1 MTTAEQAKTGGDLD
15 PVVKALAE
23 ARAKESGQSVSD
35 FIARLVMTSD
45 QDLHFSTQLARS
57 LSTALAPSP
66 QHHVDLLLSTLSR
79 DAGANAYE
87 PFLRSNRES
96 WSSLIAGHEPW
107 LASEVSLSP
116 ALHLVAVFNYRIHS
130 AALLIG
136 AAFQEAAVTDFKLSA
151 SRHSSVHR
159 HHVKS
164 TLYSRIVDDCLDRSR
179 DVRNAL
185 VHSWRPTPRA
195 ERLAI
200 DAFVLLTDLTP
211 ARTELLRLCRYD
223 RPRAFSELAKHIDL
237 ATDQFRLSADLLSE
251 VDRADHPD
259 QLGAEQQFSEVSAR
273 LLDDAGG
280 GLSLTEGAK
289 LVGSTRQALHK
300 RVKLGSALGMMHG
313 SELVLPKV
321 QFVSDEG
328 KTRIVAGLASVV
340 KLFDSS
346 KAGRWSALQF
356 LVSRDPNLADTP
368 IRALVGG
375 RVDEVANAANAYL
388 GTGEA

>member
-1 MTTAEQAKTGGDLD
+1 
-15 PVVKALAE
+15 
-23 ARAKESGQSVSD
+23 
-35 FIARLVMTSD
+35 
-45 QDLHFSTQLARS
+45 
-57 LSTALAPSP
+57 LSTALAPIP

-79 DAGANAYE
+79 DASANAYE

-185 VHSWRPTPRA
+185 VHSWHPTPRA

-223 RPRAFSELAKHIDL
+223 RSRAFSELAKHIDL

-251 VDRADHPD
+251 VDRADQPVP
-259 QLGAEQQFSEVSAR
+259 LGAEQHFSEVSAR
-273 LLDDAGG
+273 VLEDAGG

-321 QFVSDEG
+321 QFVSDRG
-328 KTRIVAGLASVV
+328 KTRIVAGLASIV
-340 KLFDSS
+340 KLFDRS

-356 LVSRDPNLADTP
+356 LVGRDPNLADTP
-368 IRALVGG
+368 IHALVAG